1 MPGLQTLWLCERK
14 NKRRGRMQVPMTVAV
29 AALGLVAIGLVVG
42 LVGGLI
48 AGWMMHDR
56 RAV

>member
-1 MPGLQTLWLCERK
+1 MSA
-14 NKRRGRMQVPMTVAV
+14 VPMTVCV
-29 AALGLVAIGLVVG
+29 AAVGLVAIGLLVG